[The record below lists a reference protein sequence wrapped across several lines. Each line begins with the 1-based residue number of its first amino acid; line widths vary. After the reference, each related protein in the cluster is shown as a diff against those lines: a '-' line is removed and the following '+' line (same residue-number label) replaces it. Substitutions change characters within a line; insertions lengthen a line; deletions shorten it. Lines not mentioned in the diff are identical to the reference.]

1 MRRILLLSLWHFGL
15 LAGNPLFADVV
26 TLKDGRQI
34 SGADESGNTQELHI
48 KGGDQSQTIDILE
61 VRTIQLGASLPT
73 SVTAPP
79 PAKAATAT
87 PAASEHAP
95 DQPNG
100 LFLIDGTQVAG
111 KWWSIDAT
119 DIHFLVDDQL
129 QHYPRVKVLG
139 ITFGAATLPPPPAR
153 ATAPP
158 APAQPPTS
166 AIQPPPAPALAPSS
180 AGAPPQPPS
189 LTRPS
194 GSARPAAP
202 RGLSQP
208 DELGMVYFWDGE
220 VLFPLEHKQAA
231 ERKKGSAEYW
241 EMPAP
246 RSPVRLAE
254 GSSLVFIL
262 RLPKSVDPASYILY
276 SLATIDGGR
285 RTRPLP
291 GRPGSLM
298 TWPVDIQKNDVSS
311 LMTYALIVKDLPTGE
326 YSFSPSS
333 SNDGYCF
340 GVDSSAPAQ

>member
-1 MRRILLLSLWHFGL
+1 MRRILLLSLWQFGL

-34 SGADESGNTQELHI
+34 SGAVESGNTQELHI
-48 KGGDQSQTIDILE
+48 QGADRSQTIDILE
-61 VRTIQLGASLPT
+61 VQTIQLGVSLPT
-73 SVTAPP
+73 PVTTPP
-79 PAKAATAT
+79 PAKT
-87 PAASEHAP
+87 PNS
-95 DQPNG
+95 
-100 LFLIDGTQVAG
+100 LFLSDGTQVAG

-129 QHYPRVKVLG
+129 QHFPRVKVLG
-139 ITFGAATLPPPPAR
+139 ITFGAATLPPPPA
-153 ATAPP
+153 PP
-158 APAQPPTS
+158 APAAPPTK
-166 AIQPPPAPALAPSS
+166 ATQPPPAPALAPSS
-180 AGAPPQPPS
+180 AGAPSQPA
-189 LTRPS
+189 

-208 DELGMVYFWDGE
+208 EQLGMVYFWDGE
-220 VLFPLEHKQAA
+220 VLFPLEHKQAL
-231 ERKKGSAEYW
+231 ERKKGSTEYW

-246 RSPVRLAE
+246 RSPLRLAE
-254 GSSLVFIL
+254 GTSLVFIL
-262 RLPKSVDPASYILY
+262 RLPKSVDPASYTLY
-276 SLATIDGGR
+276 SLATVDGGR

-326 YSFSPSS
+326 YSFSPSG

-340 GVDSSAPAQ
+340 GVDSAAPAQ

>member
-1 MRRILLLSLWHFGL
+1 MRRILLLSLGHLGL

-34 SGADESGNTQELHI
+34 SGAVESGNTQELHI
-48 KGGDQSQTIDILE
+48 KGGAQSQTIDILE

-153 ATAPP
+153 GTIIRRRAA
-158 APAQPPTS
+158 
-166 AIQPPPAPALAPSS
+166 
-180 AGAPPQPPS
+180 
-189 LTRPS
+189 
-194 GSARPAAP
+194 AAP
-202 RGLSQP
+202 FP
-208 DELGMVYFWDGE
+208 DA
-220 VLFPLEHKQAA
+220 PLRECTS
-231 ERKKGSAEYW
+231 GG
-241 EMPAP
+241 PA
-246 RSPVRLAE
+246 R
-254 GSSLVFIL
+254 
-262 RLPKSVDPASYILY
+262 
-276 SLATIDGGR
+276 SLATGRTRDGLLLGR
-285 RTRPLP
+285 R
-291 GRPGSLM
+291 S
-298 TWPVDIQKNDVSS
+298 
-311 LMTYALIVKDLPTGE
+311 
-326 YSFSPSS
+326 SFSSRTQTS
-333 SNDGYCF
+333 C
-340 GVDSSAPAQ
+340 